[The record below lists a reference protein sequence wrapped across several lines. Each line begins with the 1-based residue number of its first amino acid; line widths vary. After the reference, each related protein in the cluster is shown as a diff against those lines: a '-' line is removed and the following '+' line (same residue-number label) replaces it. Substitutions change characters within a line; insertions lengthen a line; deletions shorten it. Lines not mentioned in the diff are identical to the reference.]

1 MHAVG
6 HVVGGQGA
14 EDGVLDECPGRH
26 VLECLRTYIHIQNA
40 TFLIGYIHTVRV
52 RVHTSKISY
61 TPDNFTYIHTY
72 IHTYY
77 QAS

>member
-26 VLECLRTYIHIQNA
+26 VLECLHIHTYIFRMS

-52 RVHTSKISY
+52 RVHASKISS
-61 TPDNFTYIHTY
+61 TPDNITYIHTY
-72 IHTYY
+72 C

>member
-6 HVVGGQGA
+6 HVVGCQGA

-52 RVHTSKISY
+52 RVRVRVHTSKISS
-61 TPDNFTYIHTY
+61 TQDNITYINTY
-72 IHTYY
+72 IL
-77 QAS
+77 SS